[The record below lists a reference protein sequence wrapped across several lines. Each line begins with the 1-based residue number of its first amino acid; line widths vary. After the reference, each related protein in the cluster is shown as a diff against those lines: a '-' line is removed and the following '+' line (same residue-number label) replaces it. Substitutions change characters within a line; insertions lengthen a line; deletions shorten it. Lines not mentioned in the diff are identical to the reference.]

1 MNLKTEDMIVTADNW
16 DSVKD
21 NIAGLNLSE
30 ELALLEFETEELE
43 FEDIGFEVEDISIP
57 LPGIDEAINK
67 IILK

>member
-1 MNLKTEDMIVTADNW
+1 MTVTADNW

-21 NIAGLNLSE
+21 NIAGHNLTE

-43 FEDIGFEVEDISIP
+43 LEDIGFEVEDISIP